1 MYQNC
6 KNAGHTKLPSILSK
20 KMLRHPNVFHS
31 EPSVLSKDAPP
42 KFHLSATFGLSFM
55 ISSVASTSSQT
66 FYIYLIT
73 KLRIHNLK
81 SILTEFIK
89 ILVTF
94 LVPKSLD
101 VSWKILDL
109 SGRGKKSSVF
119 YLTIRGHSF
128 IQLYL
133 TSVRKNSSKE
143 LLKIDKFLLALY
155 EFKKICNFKSF

>member
-1 MYQNC
+1 ML
-6 KNAGHTKLPSILSK
+6 GHPSF
-20 KMLRHPNVFHS
+20 FHS
-31 EPSVLSKDAPP
+31 EPSVLSKDSPA

-55 ISSVASTSSQT
+55 ISSVASTCSST

-89 ILVTF
+89 SLVTF

-109 SGRGKKSSVF
+109 TGRSKKSSVF

-143 LLKIDKFLLALY
+143 LIKTDKFLLALY
-155 EFKKICNFKSF
+155 EFKKIFNFKSFCLFC

>member
-6 KNAGHTKLPSILSK
+6 KNAGHTKLPSVLSK
-20 KMLRHPNVFHS
+20 KMLRHPNFFHS
-31 EPSVLSKDAPP
+31 EPSVLSKDAPA
-42 KFHLSATFGLSFM
+42 KFHLSATFGLSLM
-55 ISSVASTSSQT
+55 ISSVASTCSPT

-101 VSWKILDL
+101 VSWKILYL
-109 SGRGKKSSVF
+109 SGRSKKSSVF
-119 YLTIRGHSF
+119 YLTIRDHSF

-143 LLKIDKFLLALY
+143 LTKTDKFLLALY
-155 EFKKICNFKSF
+155 EFKKIFNFKSF

>member
-20 KMLRHPNVFHS
+20 KMLRHPNFFHS
-31 EPSVLSKDAPP
+31 EPSVLSKDAPA

-55 ISSVASTSSQT
+55 ISSVASSCLPT

-89 ILVTF
+89 ILITF

-109 SGRGKKSSVF
+109 SGRSKKSSVF
-119 YLTIRGHSF
+119 YLTIRSHSL

-133 TSVRKNSSKE
+133 RQCI
-143 LLKIDKFLLALY
+143 KIAQ
-155 EFKKICNFKSF
+155 KS

>member
-1 MYQNC
+1 MMDTQNC
-6 KNAGHTKLPSILSK
+6 LQYYLKVLGHPNFFHSEPSILSK
-20 KMLRHPNVFHS
+20 
-31 EPSVLSKDAPP
+31 DAPA

-55 ISSVASTSSQT
+55 ISSVASTCSST
-66 FYIYLIT
+66 FYIYLHVIT

-109 SGRGKKSSVF
+109 TGRSKKSSAF

-133 TSVRKNSSKE
+133 TSLRKNSSKE
-143 LLKIDKFLLALY
+143 LIKTDKFLLSLY
-155 EFKKICNFKSF
+155 EFKKIFNFKSF

>member
-1 MYQNC
+1 MLDTQNC
-6 KNAGHTKLPSILSK
+6 LQYYIK
-20 KMLRHPNVFHS
+20 KCF
-31 EPSVLSKDAPP
+31 APA

-55 ISSVASTSSQT
+55 ISSVASTCSPT

-73 KLRIHNLK
+73 KIRIHNLK

-109 SGRGKKSSVF
+109 TDRSKKSSLF
-119 YLTIRGHSF
+119 YLIIRSHSF

-133 TSVRKNSSKE
+133 TSVCKNSSKE
-143 LLKIDKFLLALY
+143 LIKTNKFLLALY
-155 EFKKICNFKSF
+155 EFKKIFNFKSF

>member
-1 MYQNC
+1 
-6 KNAGHTKLPSILSK
+6 
-20 KMLRHPNVFHS
+20 MLRHPNFFHS
-31 EPSVLSKDAPP
+31 EPSVLSKDAPA
-42 KFHLSATFGLSFM
+42 KFHLSATFGFKSFM
-55 ISSVASTSSQT
+55 ISSVASTCSPT

-73 KLRIHNLK
+73 KIRIHNLK

-109 SGRGKKSSVF
+109 TGRSKKSSVF

-128 IQLYL
+128 IQLYS

-143 LLKIDKFLLALY
+143 LIKTDKFLLALY
-155 EFKKICNFKSF
+155 EFKKIFNFKSF

>member
-1 MYQNC
+1 
-6 KNAGHTKLPSILSK
+6 
-20 KMLRHPNVFHS
+20 MLRHPSFFHIK
-31 EPSVLSKDAPP
+31 PSVLSKDAPA

-55 ISSVASTSSQT
+55 ISSVASTCSPT

-89 ILVTF
+89 ILITF

-109 SGRGKKSSVF
+109 TGRSKKSSVF
-119 YLTIRGHSF
+119 NLTIRGHSF
-128 IQLYL
+128 IEFYL
-133 TSVRKNSSKE
+133 TSMRKNNSKE
-143 LLKIDKFLLALY
+143 LIKTGKFLLALY
-155 EFKKICNFKSF
+155 EFKKIFNFKSF